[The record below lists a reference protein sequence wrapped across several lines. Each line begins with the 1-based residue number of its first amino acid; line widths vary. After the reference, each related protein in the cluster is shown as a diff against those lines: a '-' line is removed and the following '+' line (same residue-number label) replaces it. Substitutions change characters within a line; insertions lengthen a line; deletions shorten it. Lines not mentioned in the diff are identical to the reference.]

1 MDADILVPAGG
12 SKGALTGGRR
22 RPLAAGRTG
31 NTDTTRRRRCQAT
44 SRSKHSCHR
53 CRNYIRCNEACIYV
67 EEILKREES
76 SFEATLQYEDERL
89 TKDYNEVLVEIRE
102 ALVGHN
108 KINISKIRQIKDIKL
123 RAIAVM
129 LYARVPVVEIAE
141 LFRKS
146 RSQIYRYIQKG
157 QW

>member
-1 MDADILVPAGG
+1 M
-12 SKGALTGGRR
+12 
-22 RPLAAGRTG
+22 AAGRTG